1 MKVSELLPGDRF
13 FVPGIQL
20 HLELV
25 RLSGSAALVRPVER
39 VVRQF
44 VEHGRREIRFRA
56 RQKTFMV
63 SMGTEVR
70 RAP

>member
-1 MKVSELLPGDRF
+1 MSELLPGERF

-25 RLSGSAALVRPVER
+25 SRSGSAALVRPVER

-44 VEHGRREIRFRA
+44 VEQGRREIRFRA
-56 RQKTFMV
+56 RQKTFTI
-63 SMGTEVR
+63 SLRTEVR